1 MSDSTSNTATVA
13 DSSLSAP
20 APGSVRVL
28 LVDDHDD
35 TCRMMARLLR
45 GSGYHVA
52 TANSISGSL
61 QTADADQFDVIVSD
75 IGLPDGSGLDLMR
88 QLLAK
93 RPIKG
98 VAVSGFGH
106 AEDIRRSKEAGFLEH
121 LIKPVDAQQLEM
133 VIQSL
138 TNRNK

>member
-52 TANSISGSL
+52 TANSISGAL
-61 QTADADQFDVIVSD
+61 QTADADQFDVIVS
-75 IGLPDGSGLDLMR
+75 GLPDGSGLDLMR